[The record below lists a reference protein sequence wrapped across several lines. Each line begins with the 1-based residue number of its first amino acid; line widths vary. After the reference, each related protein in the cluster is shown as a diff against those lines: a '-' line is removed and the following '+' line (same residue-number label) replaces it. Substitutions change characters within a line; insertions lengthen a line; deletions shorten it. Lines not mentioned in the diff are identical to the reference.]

1 MEEDF
6 YVTVILER
14 HYIGKNTFVF
24 SPLRAATGSYDE
36 KTGIFTDDIDE
47 EEYCSMLDTCQ
58 LTSEIPYAY
67 NRIVTREELKECYGD
82 IDVYE
87 AIYDYGKYISNF
99 AYFVNVVDGKP
110 AYFIVDF
117 SNQGIDYENA
127 KPIENKKLT
136 QKEEFDLL
144 VEDVKN
150 DRYTASQLKI
160 LRDSINND
168 REKYDEITKMI
179 DEKLSEQEVVSSNNI
194 IDINKIYKEIT
205 KVLIAQDAPTRRL
218 LVELTRKLSD
228 TYDELKKNRPGILI
242 TGATGVGKTKLLS
255 LAAEQLDLPFMIIDS
270 TQLTMP
276 GYVGKNIEEYLWD
289 LYVNCDRDI
298 EKTEHAIIYF
308 D

>member
-1 MEEDF
+1 M
-6 YVTVILER
+6 
-14 HYIGKNTFVF
+14 
-24 SPLRAATGSYDE
+24 S
-36 KTGIFTDDIDE
+36 
-47 EEYCSMLDTCQ
+47 Q

-67 NRIVTREELKECYGD
+67 NKIVTRKELKECYGD

-87 AIYDYGKYISNF
+87 AVYDYGKYISNF
-99 AYFVNVVDGKP
+99 AYFVSEVDGKP
-110 AYFIVDF
+110 AYVIVDF
-117 SNQGIDYENA
+117 SNQGIDYKNI

-168 REKYDEITKMI
+168 REKYDE
-179 DEKLSEQEVVSSNNI
+179 KLSEQEVVSSNNI

-205 KVLIAQDAPTRRL
+205 KVLIAQDVPTRRL

-228 TYDELKKNRPGILI
+228 TDEELKKKRPGILI

-255 LAAEQLDLPFMIIDS
+255 LAAE
-270 TQLTMP
+270 
-276 GYVGKNIEEYLWD
+276 
-289 LYVNCDRDI
+289 
-298 EKTEHAIIYF
+298 
-308 D
+308 